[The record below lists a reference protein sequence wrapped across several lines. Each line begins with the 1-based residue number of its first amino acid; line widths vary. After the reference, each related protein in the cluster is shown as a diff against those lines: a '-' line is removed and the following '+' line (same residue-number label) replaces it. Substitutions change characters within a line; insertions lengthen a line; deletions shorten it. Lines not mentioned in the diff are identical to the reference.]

1 MTNKLYKLMNWPQI
15 EEITYS
21 ECDNPHKLLGPHK
34 QGSKMLV
41 QAYFPGAEKVT
52 IHWKKTGQVGEAF
65 LTDVPM
71 ELADEEGYFAA
82 LVNAGKMSPYEYVVE
97 YGKTK
102 EHAAYRRICGDA
114 YRHVP
119 QITKEDMDRFAAGIH
134 YTIYEKLGA
143 HPMELDGDAGTYFA
157 VWAPNA
163 MRVSVVGDFNE
174 WDGRIH
180 QMRRLGDSGIFELFI
195 PGAEVGDCYKYELKI
210 KGGLTYLKA
219 DPYGNAAQKRPETA
233 SVIADIRNYQ
243 WEDDEFL
250 KSREKYQCG
259 NAPVSVYEM
268 YLGSFVTP
276 GEGQDYVNYREIAP
290 KVIEYVK
297 KMGYTHVELLPVMEY
312 PYDPS
317 WGYQITCYY
326 APTHRYGAPE
336 DLKYFIDEAHRAGIG
351 VILDWV
357 PAHFP
362 KDANGL
368 YEFDGTCCYELSDPT
383 MNEHPDWTTRIY
395 DYGKPEVRSFLIS
408 NACYWISQFHADGI
422 RVDAVAS
429 MLYLDYNRPNYKP
442 NRFGGRENLEAIDFL
457 RQLNAAAFQ
466 AEPSVM
472 MIAEE
477 STAFPLITKPDYDG
491 GLGFLFKWNMG
502 WMNDMLRYM
511 SLDPLYR
518 KGDHNALTFSMTY
531 AFSENFILPLSHDEV
546 VHGKCSLIGKMP
558 GNYDDKFN
566 NLRVLYAYQM
576 AHPGKKLNFM
586 GSEFAQFIEWN
597 FKQGLDWLLLGYEK
611 HEKMQHFVRTLNQFY
626 LEHRELW
633 ENDSDWGGY
642 EWIEPDDRDNSV
654 IAFRRKDRKGRELV
668 VVCNFCPVLRENY
681 RLGLP
686 KQGWYVPVLNTDDEA
701 FGGYGFKPEIVRTEK
716 TPSHNQKQSGLFRIP
731 PMSVCF
737 YRYTRARPQTKP

>member
-1 MTNKLYKLMNWPQI
+1 MEQFK
-15 EEITYS
+15 
-21 ECDNPHKLLGPHK
+21 
-34 QGSKMLV
+34 
-41 QAYFPGAEKVT
+41 
-52 IHWKKTGQVGEAF
+52 AF
-65 LTDVPM
+65 LEQFHTTGV
-71 ELADEEGYFAA
+71 
-82 LVNAGKMSPYEYVVE
+82 S
-97 YGKTK
+97 
-102 EHAAYRRICGDA
+102 DA
-114 YRHVP
+114 YR
-119 QITKEDMDRFAAGIH
+119 F
-134 YTIYEKLGA
+134 LGCHA
-143 HPMELDGDAGTYFA
+143 QNRDGVDGFVFRT
-157 VWAPNA
+157 WAPQA
-163 MRVSVVGDFNE
+163 QSVRVTGDFNFWNE
-174 WDGRIH
+174 EDLPMQPVGCGVWEAFSRFAQPGQRYKLCIKTKDGRT
-180 QMRRLGDSGIFELFI
+180 
-195 PGAEVGDCYKYELKI
+195 VYK
-210 KGGLTYLKA
+210 T
-219 DPYGNAAQKRPETA
+219 DPYGNRCGVLPDTA
-233 SVIADIRNYQ
+233 SIIEA
-243 WEDDEFL
+243 EDGFVWHDGLYRARRRKEKILNRPVNIYEVHAGSWKRHEDGSVLSF
-250 KSREKYQCG
+250 RELAQQLV
-259 NAPVSVYEM
+259 P
-268 YLGSFVTP
+268 
-276 GEGQDYVNYREIAP
+276 YVRD
-290 KVIEYVK
+290 
-297 KMGYTHVELLPVMEY
+297 MGYTHIELLPVMEY

-466 AEPSVM
+466 TEPAVM

-502 WMNDMLRYM
+502 WMNDMLQYM

-586 GSEFAQFIEWN
+586 GGEFAQFIEWN

-611 HEKMQHFVRTLNQFY
+611 HRKMQQFVKTLNRFY
-626 LEHRELW
+626 LENRELW
-633 ENDSDWGGY
+633 EVDTGWDGY
-642 EWIEPDDRDNSV
+642 EWIEPDDRDRSV

-701 FGGYGFKPEIVRTEK
+701 FGGYGFAPETVRTEK
-716 TPSHNQKQSGLFRIP
+716 KPSHGQAQSGLFRVP

-737 YRYTRARPQTKP
+737 YRYQRAKPQP

>member
-1 MTNKLYKLMNWPQI
+1 MEQFK
-15 EEITYS
+15 
-21 ECDNPHKLLGPHK
+21 
-34 QGSKMLV
+34 
-41 QAYFPGAEKVT
+41 
-52 IHWKKTGQVGEAF
+52 AF
-65 LTDVPM
+65 LEQFHTTGV
-71 ELADEEGYFAA
+71 
-82 LVNAGKMSPYEYVVE
+82 S
-97 YGKTK
+97 
-102 EHAAYRRICGDA
+102 DA
-114 YRHVP
+114 YR
-119 QITKEDMDRFAAGIH
+119 F
-134 YTIYEKLGA
+134 LGCHA
-143 HPMELDGDAGTYFA
+143 QNRDGVDGFVFRT
-157 VWAPNA
+157 WAPQA
-163 MRVSVVGDFNE
+163 QSVRVTGDFNFWNE
-174 WDGRIH
+174 EDLPMQPVGCGVWEAFSRFAQPGQRYKLCIKTKDGRT
-180 QMRRLGDSGIFELFI
+180 
-195 PGAEVGDCYKYELKI
+195 VYK
-210 KGGLTYLKA
+210 T
-219 DPYGNAAQKRPETA
+219 DPYGNRCGVLPDTA
-233 SVIADIRNYQ
+233 SIIEA
-243 WEDDEFL
+243 EDGFVWHDGLYRARRRKEKILNRPVNIYEVHAGSWKRHEDGSVLSF
-250 KSREKYQCG
+250 RELAQQLV
-259 NAPVSVYEM
+259 P
-268 YLGSFVTP
+268 
-276 GEGQDYVNYREIAP
+276 
-290 KVIEYVK
+290 YVK
-297 KMGYTHVELLPVMEY
+297 DMGYTHIELMPVMEY

-466 AEPSVM
+466 TEPAVM

-502 WMNDMLRYM
+502 WMNDMLQYM

-566 NLRVLYAYQM
+566 NLRVLYAYQI

-611 HEKMQHFVRTLNQFY
+611 HRKMQQFVKTLNRFY
-626 LEHRELW
+626 LENRELW
-633 ENDSDWGGY
+633 EVDTGWDGY
-642 EWIEPDDRDNSV
+642 EWIEPDDRNRSV

-701 FGGYGFKPEIVRTEK
+701 FGGYGFAPETVRTEK
-716 TPSHNQKQSGLFRIP
+716 KPSHGQAQSGLFRVP

-737 YRYTRARPQTKP
+737 YRYQRAKPQP

>member
-1 MTNKLYKLMNWPQI
+1 MEQF
-15 EEITYS
+15 
-21 ECDNPHKLLGPHK
+21 
-34 QGSKMLV
+34 Q
-41 QAYFPGAEKVT
+41 
-52 IHWKKTGQVGEAF
+52 AF
-65 LTDVPM
+65 LEQFHTS
-71 ELADEEGYFAA
+71 GAA
-82 LVNAGKMSPYEYVVE
+82 
-97 YGKTK
+97 
-102 EHAAYRRICGDA
+102 DA
-114 YRHVP
+114 YR
-119 QITKEDMDRFAAGIH
+119 
-134 YTIYEKLGA
+134 YLGC
-143 HPMELDGDAGTYFA
+143 HPEVREGAEGFVFRT
-157 VWAPNA
+157 WAPQA
-163 MRVSVVGDFNE
+163 QSVRVTGDFNFWNE
-174 WDGRIH
+174 EDLPMQPVGCGVWEAFSKFAQAGQRYKLCVKTKDGRTI
-180 QMRRLGDSGIFELFI
+180 
-195 PGAEVGDCYKYELKI
+195 YK
-210 KGGLTYLKA
+210 T
-219 DPYGNAAQKRPETA
+219 DPYGNRCGVLPDTA
-233 SVIADIRNYQ
+233 SIIEA
-243 WEDDEFL
+243 EDGFVWHDSLYRARRRKENVLRRPVNIYEVHAGSWKRHEDGSVLSF
-250 KSREKYQCG
+250 REL
-259 NAPVSVYEM
+259 A
-268 YLGSFVTP
+268 
-276 GEGQDYVNYREIAP
+276 GELLP
-290 KVIEYVK
+290 YVK
-297 KMGYTHVELLPVMEY
+297 DMGYTHIELLPIMEY

-326 APTHRYGAPE
+326 APTHRYGTPQ
-336 DLKYFIDEAHRAGIG
+336 DLKYFIDEAHKKGIG

-362 KDANGL
+362 KDGNGL

-408 NACYWISQFHADGI
+408 NACYWLTQFHADGI

-611 HEKMQHFVRTLNQFY
+611 HEKMQHFVRTLNRFY
-626 LEHRELW
+626 L
-633 ENDSDWGGY
+633 
-642 EWIEPDDRDNSV
+642 
-654 IAFRRKDRKGRELV
+654 
-668 VVCNFCPVLRENY
+668 
-681 RLGLP
+681 
-686 KQGWYVPVLNTDDEA
+686 
-701 FGGYGFKPEIVRTEK
+701 
-716 TPSHNQKQSGLFRIP
+716 
-731 PMSVCF
+731 
-737 YRYTRARPQTKP
+737 

>member
-1 MTNKLYKLMNWPQI
+1 MEQFK
-15 EEITYS
+15 
-21 ECDNPHKLLGPHK
+21 
-34 QGSKMLV
+34 
-41 QAYFPGAEKVT
+41 
-52 IHWKKTGQVGEAF
+52 AF
-65 LTDVPM
+65 LEQFHTTGV
-71 ELADEEGYFAA
+71 
-82 LVNAGKMSPYEYVVE
+82 S
-97 YGKTK
+97 
-102 EHAAYRRICGDA
+102 DA
-114 YRHVP
+114 YR
-119 QITKEDMDRFAAGIH
+119 F
-134 YTIYEKLGA
+134 LGCHA
-143 HPMELDGDAGTYFA
+143 QNRDGVDGFVFRT
-157 VWAPNA
+157 WAPQA
-163 MRVSVVGDFNE
+163 QSVRVTGDFNFWNE
-174 WDGRIH
+174 EDLPMQPVGCGVWEAFSRFAQPGQRYKLCIKTKDGRT
-180 QMRRLGDSGIFELFI
+180 
-195 PGAEVGDCYKYELKI
+195 VYK
-210 KGGLTYLKA
+210 T
-219 DPYGNAAQKRPETA
+219 DPYGNRCGVLPDTA
-233 SVIADIRNYQ
+233 SIIEA
-243 WEDDEFL
+243 EDGFVWHDGLYRARRRKEKILNRPVNIYEVHAGSWKRHEDGSVLSF
-250 KSREKYQCG
+250 RELAQQLV
-259 NAPVSVYEM
+259 P
-268 YLGSFVTP
+268 
-276 GEGQDYVNYREIAP
+276 
-290 KVIEYVK
+290 YVK
-297 KMGYTHVELLPVMEY
+297 DMGYTHIELMPVMEY

-336 DLKYFIDEAHRAGIG
+336 DLKYFIDEAHKAGIG

-457 RQLNAAAFQ
+457 RQLNAAAFRV
-466 AEPSVM
+466 EPAVM

-502 WMNDMLRYM
+502 WMNDMLQYM

-597 FKQGLDWLLLGYEK
+597 FKQGLDWLLLDYEK
-611 HEKMQHFVRTLNQFY
+611 HRKMQQFVKTLNRFY
-626 LEHRELW
+626 LENRELW
-633 ENDSDWGGY
+633 EVDTGWDGY
-642 EWIEPDDRDNSV
+642 EWIEPDDRDRSV

-701 FGGYGFKPEIVRTEK
+701 FGGYGFAPETVRTEK
-716 TPSHNQKQSGLFRIP
+716 KPSHGQAQSGLFRVP

-737 YRYTRARPQTKP
+737 YRYHRARPQTKP

>member
-1 MTNKLYKLMNWPQI
+1 MEQFK
-15 EEITYS
+15 
-21 ECDNPHKLLGPHK
+21 
-34 QGSKMLV
+34 
-41 QAYFPGAEKVT
+41 
-52 IHWKKTGQVGEAF
+52 AF
-65 LTDVPM
+65 LEQFHTTGV
-71 ELADEEGYFAA
+71 
-82 LVNAGKMSPYEYVVE
+82 S
-97 YGKTK
+97 
-102 EHAAYRRICGDA
+102 DA
-114 YRHVP
+114 YR
-119 QITKEDMDRFAAGIH
+119 F
-134 YTIYEKLGA
+134 LGCHA
-143 HPMELDGDAGTYFA
+143 QNRDGVDGFVFRT
-157 VWAPNA
+157 WAPQA
-163 MRVSVVGDFNE
+163 QSVRVTGDFNFWNE
-174 WDGRIH
+174 EDLPMQPVGCGVWEAFSRFAQPGQRYKLCIKTKDGRT
-180 QMRRLGDSGIFELFI
+180 
-195 PGAEVGDCYKYELKI
+195 VYK
-210 KGGLTYLKA
+210 T
-219 DPYGNAAQKRPETA
+219 DPYGNRCGVLPDTA
-233 SVIADIRNYQ
+233 SIIEAEGGFVWHDGLYRARRRKEKILNRPVNIYEVHAGSWKRH
-243 WEDDEFL
+243 EDGSVLSF
-250 KSREKYQCG
+250 RELAQQLV
-259 NAPVSVYEM
+259 P
-268 YLGSFVTP
+268 
-276 GEGQDYVNYREIAP
+276 YVRD
-290 KVIEYVK
+290 
-297 KMGYTHVELLPVMEY
+297 MGYTHIELLPVMEY

-466 AEPSVM
+466 TEPAVM

-502 WMNDMLRYM
+502 WMNDMLQYM

-611 HEKMQHFVRTLNQFY
+611 HRKMQQFVKTLNRFY
-626 LEHRELW
+626 LENRELW
-633 ENDSDWGGY
+633 EVDTGWDGY
-642 EWIEPDDRDNSV
+642 EWIEPDDRDRSV

-701 FGGYGFKPEIVRTEK
+701 FGGYGFAPETVRTEK
-716 TPSHNQKQSGLFRIP
+716 KPSHGQMQSGLFRVP

-737 YRYTRARPQTKP
+737 YRYHRARPQTKP

>member
-1 MTNKLYKLMNWPQI
+1 MEQFK
-15 EEITYS
+15 
-21 ECDNPHKLLGPHK
+21 
-34 QGSKMLV
+34 
-41 QAYFPGAEKVT
+41 
-52 IHWKKTGQVGEAF
+52 AF
-65 LTDVPM
+65 LEQFHTTGV
-71 ELADEEGYFAA
+71 
-82 LVNAGKMSPYEYVVE
+82 S
-97 YGKTK
+97 
-102 EHAAYRRICGDA
+102 DA
-114 YRHVP
+114 YR
-119 QITKEDMDRFAAGIH
+119 F
-134 YTIYEKLGA
+134 LGCHA
-143 HPMELDGDAGTYFA
+143 QNRDGVDGFVFRT
-157 VWAPNA
+157 WAPRA
-163 MRVSVVGDFNE
+163 QSVRVTGDFNFWNE
-174 WDGRIH
+174 EDLPMQPVGCGVWEAFSRFAQPGQRYKLCIKTKDGRT
-180 QMRRLGDSGIFELFI
+180 
-195 PGAEVGDCYKYELKI
+195 VYK
-210 KGGLTYLKA
+210 T
-219 DPYGNAAQKRPETA
+219 DPYGNRCGVLPDTA
-233 SVIADIRNYQ
+233 SIIEA
-243 WEDDEFL
+243 EDGFVWHDGLYRARRRKEKILNRPVNIYEVHAGSWKRHEDGSVLSF
-250 KSREKYQCG
+250 RELAQQLV
-259 NAPVSVYEM
+259 P
-268 YLGSFVTP
+268 
-276 GEGQDYVNYREIAP
+276 YVRD
-290 KVIEYVK
+290 
-297 KMGYTHVELLPVMEY
+297 MGYTHIELLPVMEY

-466 AEPSVM
+466 TEPAVM

-502 WMNDMLRYM
+502 WMNDMLQCM

-611 HEKMQHFVRTLNQFY
+611 HQKMQQFVKTLNRFY
-626 LEHRELW
+626 LENRELW
-633 ENDSDWGGY
+633 EVDTGWDGY
-642 EWIEPDDRDNSV
+642 EWIEPDDRDRSV

-701 FGGYGFKPEIVRTEK
+701 FGGYGFAPETVRTEK
-716 TPSHNQKQSGLFRIP
+716 KPSHGQMQSGLFRVP

-737 YRYTRARPQTKP
+737 YRYHRARPQTKP

>member
-1 MTNKLYKLMNWPQI
+1 MEQFK
-15 EEITYS
+15 
-21 ECDNPHKLLGPHK
+21 
-34 QGSKMLV
+34 
-41 QAYFPGAEKVT
+41 
-52 IHWKKTGQVGEAF
+52 AF
-65 LTDVPM
+65 LEQFHTTGV
-71 ELADEEGYFAA
+71 
-82 LVNAGKMSPYEYVVE
+82 S
-97 YGKTK
+97 
-102 EHAAYRRICGDA
+102 DA
-114 YRHVP
+114 YR
-119 QITKEDMDRFAAGIH
+119 F
-134 YTIYEKLGA
+134 LGCHA
-143 HPMELDGDAGTYFA
+143 QNRDGVDGFVFRT
-157 VWAPNA
+157 WAPRA
-163 MRVSVVGDFNE
+163 QSVRVTGDFNFWNE
-174 WDGRIH
+174 EDLPMQPVGCGVWEAFSRFAQPGQRYKLCIKTKDGRT
-180 QMRRLGDSGIFELFI
+180 
-195 PGAEVGDCYKYELKI
+195 VYK
-210 KGGLTYLKA
+210 T
-219 DPYGNAAQKRPETA
+219 DPYGNRCGVLPDTA
-233 SVIADIRNYQ
+233 SIIEAEGGFVWHDGLYRARRRKEKILNRPVNIYEVHAGSWKRH
-243 WEDDEFL
+243 EDGSVLSF
-250 KSREKYQCG
+250 RELAQQLV
-259 NAPVSVYEM
+259 P
-268 YLGSFVTP
+268 
-276 GEGQDYVNYREIAP
+276 YVRD
-290 KVIEYVK
+290 
-297 KMGYTHVELLPVMEY
+297 MGYTHIELLPVMEY

-442 NRFGGRENLEAIDFL
+442 NRFGGHENLEAIDFL

-466 AEPSVM
+466 TEPAVM

-502 WMNDMLRYM
+502 WMNDMLQYM

-611 HEKMQHFVRTLNQFY
+611 HRKMQQFVKTLNRFY
-626 LEHRELW
+626 LENRELW
-633 ENDSDWGGY
+633 EVDTGWDGY
-642 EWIEPDDRDNSV
+642 EWIEPDDRDRSV

-701 FGGYGFKPEIVRTEK
+701 FGGYGFAPETVRTEK
-716 TPSHNQKQSGLFRIP
+716 KPSHGQMQSGLFRVP

-737 YRYTRARPQTKP
+737 YRYHRARPQTKP

>member
-1 MTNKLYKLMNWPQI
+1 MEQFK
-15 EEITYS
+15 
-21 ECDNPHKLLGPHK
+21 
-34 QGSKMLV
+34 
-41 QAYFPGAEKVT
+41 
-52 IHWKKTGQVGEAF
+52 AF
-65 LTDVPM
+65 LEQFHTTGV
-71 ELADEEGYFAA
+71 
-82 LVNAGKMSPYEYVVE
+82 S
-97 YGKTK
+97 
-102 EHAAYRRICGDA
+102 DA
-114 YRHVP
+114 YR
-119 QITKEDMDRFAAGIH
+119 F
-134 YTIYEKLGA
+134 LGCHA
-143 HPMELDGDAGTYFA
+143 QNRDGVDGFVFRT
-157 VWAPNA
+157 WAPRA
-163 MRVSVVGDFNE
+163 QSVRVTGDFNFWNE
-174 WDGRIH
+174 EDLPMQPVGCGVWEAFSRFAQPGQRYKLCIKTKDGRT
-180 QMRRLGDSGIFELFI
+180 
-195 PGAEVGDCYKYELKI
+195 VYK
-210 KGGLTYLKA
+210 T
-219 DPYGNAAQKRPETA
+219 DPYGNRCGVLPDTA
-233 SVIADIRNYQ
+233 SIIEA
-243 WEDDEFL
+243 EDGFVWHDGLYRARRRKEKILNRPVNIYEVHAGSWKRHEDGSVLSF
-250 KSREKYQCG
+250 RELAQQLV
-259 NAPVSVYEM
+259 P
-268 YLGSFVTP
+268 
-276 GEGQDYVNYREIAP
+276 YVRD
-290 KVIEYVK
+290 
-297 KMGYTHVELLPVMEY
+297 MGYTHIELLPVMEY

-466 AEPSVM
+466 TEPAVM

-502 WMNDMLRYM
+502 WMNDMLQYM

-586 GSEFAQFIEWN
+586 GSEFAQFIELN
-597 FKQGLDWLLLGYEK
+597 INQGLDWLLLGYEK
-611 HEKMQHFVRTLNQFY
+611 HRKMQQFVKTLNRFY
-626 LEHRELW
+626 LENRELW
-633 ENDSDWGGY
+633 EVDTGWDGY
-642 EWIEPDDRDNSV
+642 EWIEPDDRDRSV

-701 FGGYGFKPEIVRTEK
+701 FGGYGFAPETVRTEK
-716 TPSHNQKQSGLFRIP
+716 KPSHGQMQSGLFRVP

-737 YRYTRARPQTKP
+737 YRYHRARPQTKP

>member
-1 MTNKLYKLMNWPQI
+1 MEQFK
-15 EEITYS
+15 
-21 ECDNPHKLLGPHK
+21 
-34 QGSKMLV
+34 
-41 QAYFPGAEKVT
+41 
-52 IHWKKTGQVGEAF
+52 AF
-65 LTDVPM
+65 LEQFHTTGV
-71 ELADEEGYFAA
+71 
-82 LVNAGKMSPYEYVVE
+82 S
-97 YGKTK
+97 
-102 EHAAYRRICGDA
+102 DA
-114 YRHVP
+114 YR
-119 QITKEDMDRFAAGIH
+119 F
-134 YTIYEKLGA
+134 LGCHA
-143 HPMELDGDAGTYFA
+143 QNRDGVDGFVFRT
-157 VWAPNA
+157 WAPQA
-163 MRVSVVGDFNE
+163 QSVRVTGDFNFWNE
-174 WDGRIH
+174 EDLPMQPVGCGVWEAFSRFAQPGQRYKLCIKTKDGRT
-180 QMRRLGDSGIFELFI
+180 
-195 PGAEVGDCYKYELKI
+195 VYK
-210 KGGLTYLKA
+210 T
-219 DPYGNAAQKRPETA
+219 DPYGNRCGVLPDTA
-233 SVIADIRNYQ
+233 SIIEAEGGFVWHDGLYRARRRKEKILNRPVNIYEVHAGSWKRH
-243 WEDDEFL
+243 EDGSVLSF
-250 KSREKYQCG
+250 RELAQQLV
-259 NAPVSVYEM
+259 P
-268 YLGSFVTP
+268 
-276 GEGQDYVNYREIAP
+276 YVRD
-290 KVIEYVK
+290 
-297 KMGYTHVELLPVMEY
+297 MGYTHIELLPVMEY

-336 DLKYFIDEAHRAGIG
+336 DLKYFIDEAHKAGIG

-466 AEPSVM
+466 TEPAVM

-502 WMNDMLRYM
+502 WMNDMLQYM

-611 HEKMQHFVRTLNQFY
+611 HRKMQQFVKTLNRFY
-626 LEHRELW
+626 LENRELW
-633 ENDSDWGGY
+633 EVDTGWDGY
-642 EWIEPDDRDNSV
+642 EWIEPDDRDRSV

-701 FGGYGFKPEIVRTEK
+701 FGGYGFAPETVRTEK
-716 TPSHNQKQSGLFRIP
+716 KPSHGQAQSGLFRVP

-737 YRYTRARPQTKP
+737 YRYQRAKPQP

>member
-1 MTNKLYKLMNWPQI
+1 MEQFK
-15 EEITYS
+15 
-21 ECDNPHKLLGPHK
+21 
-34 QGSKMLV
+34 
-41 QAYFPGAEKVT
+41 
-52 IHWKKTGQVGEAF
+52 AF
-65 LTDVPM
+65 LEQFHTTGV
-71 ELADEEGYFAA
+71 
-82 LVNAGKMSPYEYVVE
+82 S
-97 YGKTK
+97 
-102 EHAAYRRICGDA
+102 DA
-114 YRHVP
+114 YR
-119 QITKEDMDRFAAGIH
+119 F
-134 YTIYEKLGA
+134 LGCHA
-143 HPMELDGDAGTYFA
+143 QNRDGVDGF
-157 VWAPNA
+157 VFRNWAPRA
-163 MRVSVVGDFNE
+163 QSVRVTGDFNFWNE
-174 WDGRIH
+174 EDLPMQPVGCGVWEAFSRFAQPGQRYKLCIKTKDGRT
-180 QMRRLGDSGIFELFI
+180 
-195 PGAEVGDCYKYELKI
+195 VYK
-210 KGGLTYLKA
+210 T
-219 DPYGNAAQKRPETA
+219 DPYGNRCGVLPDTA
-233 SVIADIRNYQ
+233 SIIEA
-243 WEDDEFL
+243 EDGFVWHDGLYRARRRKEKILNRPVNIYEVHAGSWKRHEDGSVLSF
-250 KSREKYQCG
+250 RELAQQLV
-259 NAPVSVYEM
+259 P
-268 YLGSFVTP
+268 
-276 GEGQDYVNYREIAP
+276 YVRD
-290 KVIEYVK
+290 
-297 KMGYTHVELLPVMEY
+297 MGYTHIELLPVMEY

-466 AEPSVM
+466 TEPAVM

-502 WMNDMLRYM
+502 WMNDMLQYM

-611 HEKMQHFVRTLNQFY
+611 HRKMQQFVKTLNRFY
-626 LEHRELW
+626 LENRELW
-633 ENDSDWGGY
+633 EVDTGWDGY
-642 EWIEPDDRDNSV
+642 EWIEPDDRDRSV

-701 FGGYGFKPEIVRTEK
+701 FGGYGFAPETVRTEK
-716 TPSHNQKQSGLFRIP
+716 KPSHGQMQSGLFRVP

-737 YRYTRARPQTKP
+737 YRYHRARPQTKP

>member
-1 MTNKLYKLMNWPQI
+1 MEQLK
-15 EEITYS
+15 
-21 ECDNPHKLLGPHK
+21 
-34 QGSKMLV
+34 
-41 QAYFPGAEKVT
+41 
-52 IHWKKTGQVGEAF
+52 AF
-65 LTDVPM
+65 LEQFHTTGV
-71 ELADEEGYFAA
+71 
-82 LVNAGKMSPYEYVVE
+82 S
-97 YGKTK
+97 
-102 EHAAYRRICGDA
+102 DA
-114 YRHVP
+114 YR
-119 QITKEDMDRFAAGIH
+119 F
-134 YTIYEKLGA
+134 LGCHA
-143 HPMELDGDAGTYFA
+143 QNRDGVDGFVFRT
-157 VWAPNA
+157 WAPRA
-163 MRVSVVGDFNE
+163 QSVRVTGDFNFWNE
-174 WDGRIH
+174 EDLPMQPVGCGVWEAFSRFAQPGQRYKLCIKTKDGRT
-180 QMRRLGDSGIFELFI
+180 
-195 PGAEVGDCYKYELKI
+195 VYK
-210 KGGLTYLKA
+210 T
-219 DPYGNAAQKRPETA
+219 DPYGNRCGVLPDTA
-233 SVIADIRNYQ
+233 SIIEA
-243 WEDDEFL
+243 EDGFVWHDGLYRARRRKEKILNRPVNIYEVHAGSWKRHEDGSVLSF
-250 KSREKYQCG
+250 RELAQQLV
-259 NAPVSVYEM
+259 P
-268 YLGSFVTP
+268 
-276 GEGQDYVNYREIAP
+276 YVRD
-290 KVIEYVK
+290 
-297 KMGYTHVELLPVMEY
+297 MGYTHIELLPVMEY

-336 DLKYFIDEAHRAGIG
+336 DLKYFIDVAHRAGIG

-357 PAHFP
+357 PADFP

-368 YEFDGTCCYELSDPT
+368 YDFDGTCCYELSDPT

-466 AEPSVM
+466 TEPAVM

-502 WMNDMLRYM
+502 WMNDMLQYM

-518 KGDHNALTFSMTY
+518 KGDHNAQTFSMTY
-531 AFSENFILPLSHDEV
+531 AISENFILPLSHDEV

-611 HEKMQHFVRTLNQFY
+611 HRKMQQFVKTLNRFY
-626 LEHRELW
+626 LENRELW
-633 ENDSDWGGY
+633 EVDTGWDGY
-642 EWIEPDDRDNSV
+642 EWIEPDDRDRSV

-701 FGGYGFKPEIVRTEK
+701 FGGYGFAPETVRTEK
-716 TPSHNQKQSGLFRIP
+716 KPSHGQMQSGLFRVP

-737 YRYTRARPQTKP
+737 YRYHRARPQTKP

>member
-1 MTNKLYKLMNWPQI
+1 MEQFK
-15 EEITYS
+15 
-21 ECDNPHKLLGPHK
+21 
-34 QGSKMLV
+34 
-41 QAYFPGAEKVT
+41 
-52 IHWKKTGQVGEAF
+52 AF
-65 LTDVPM
+65 LEQFHTTGV
-71 ELADEEGYFAA
+71 
-82 LVNAGKMSPYEYVVE
+82 S
-97 YGKTK
+97 
-102 EHAAYRRICGDA
+102 DA
-114 YRHVP
+114 YR
-119 QITKEDMDRFAAGIH
+119 F
-134 YTIYEKLGA
+134 LGCHA
-143 HPMELDGDAGTYFA
+143 QNRDGVDGFVFRT
-157 VWAPNA
+157 WAPRA
-163 MRVSVVGDFNE
+163 QSVRVTGDFNFWNE
-174 WDGRIH
+174 EDLPMQPVGCGVWEAFSRFAQPGQRYKLCIKTKDGRT
-180 QMRRLGDSGIFELFI
+180 
-195 PGAEVGDCYKYELKI
+195 VYK
-210 KGGLTYLKA
+210 T
-219 DPYGNAAQKRPETA
+219 DPYGNRCGVLPDTA
-233 SVIADIRNYQ
+233 SIIEA
-243 WEDDEFL
+243 EDGFVWHDGLYRARRRKEKILNRPVNIYEVHAGSWKRHEDGSVLSF
-250 KSREKYQCG
+250 RELAQQLV
-259 NAPVSVYEM
+259 P
-268 YLGSFVTP
+268 
-276 GEGQDYVNYREIAP
+276 
-290 KVIEYVK
+290 YVK
-297 KMGYTHVELLPVMEY
+297 DMGYTHIELMPVMEY

-336 DLKYFIDEAHRAGIG
+336 DLKYFIDEAHKAGIG

-466 AEPSVM
+466 TEPAVM

-502 WMNDMLRYM
+502 WMNDMLQYM
-511 SLDPLYR
+511 SLDPLYC

-597 FKQGLDWLLLGYEK
+597 FKQGLDWLLLDYEK
-611 HEKMQHFVRTLNQFY
+611 HRKMQQFVKTLNRFY
-626 LEHRELW
+626 LENRELW
-633 ENDSDWGGY
+633 EVDTGWDGY
-642 EWIEPDDRDNSV
+642 EWIEPDDRDRSV

-701 FGGYGFKPEIVRTEK
+701 FGGYGFAPETVRTEK
-716 TPSHNQKQSGLFRIP
+716 KPSHGQMQSGLFRVP

-737 YRYTRARPQTKP
+737 YRYHRARPQTKP

>member
-1 MTNKLYKLMNWPQI
+1 MEQFK
-15 EEITYS
+15 
-21 ECDNPHKLLGPHK
+21 
-34 QGSKMLV
+34 
-41 QAYFPGAEKVT
+41 
-52 IHWKKTGQVGEAF
+52 AF
-65 LTDVPM
+65 LEQFHTTGV
-71 ELADEEGYFAA
+71 
-82 LVNAGKMSPYEYVVE
+82 S
-97 YGKTK
+97 
-102 EHAAYRRICGDA
+102 DA
-114 YRHVP
+114 YR
-119 QITKEDMDRFAAGIH
+119 F
-134 YTIYEKLGA
+134 LGCHA
-143 HPMELDGDAGTYFA
+143 QNRDGVDGFVFRT
-157 VWAPNA
+157 WAPQA
-163 MRVSVVGDFNE
+163 QSVRVTGDFNFWNE
-174 WDGRIH
+174 EDLPMQPVGCGVWEAFSRFAQPGQRYKLCIKTKDGRT
-180 QMRRLGDSGIFELFI
+180 
-195 PGAEVGDCYKYELKI
+195 VYK
-210 KGGLTYLKA
+210 T
-219 DPYGNAAQKRPETA
+219 DPYGNRCGVLPDTA
-233 SVIADIRNYQ
+233 SIIEA
-243 WEDDEFL
+243 EDGFVWHDGLYRARRRKEKILNRPVNIYEVHAGSWKRHEDGSVLSF
-250 KSREKYQCG
+250 RELAQQLV
-259 NAPVSVYEM
+259 P
-268 YLGSFVTP
+268 
-276 GEGQDYVNYREIAP
+276 
-290 KVIEYVK
+290 YVK
-297 KMGYTHVELLPVMEY
+297 DMGYTHIELMPVMEY

-466 AEPSVM
+466 TEPAVM

-502 WMNDMLRYM
+502 WMNDMLQYM

-611 HEKMQHFVRTLNQFY
+611 HRKMQQFVKTLNRFY
-626 LEHRELW
+626 LENRELW
-633 ENDSDWGGY
+633 EVDTGWDGY
-642 EWIEPDDRDNSV
+642 EWIEPDDRDRSV

-701 FGGYGFKPEIVRTEK
+701 FGGYGFAPETVRTEK
-716 TPSHNQKQSGLFRIP
+716 KPSHGQMQSGLFRVP

-737 YRYTRARPQTKP
+737 YRYQRAKPQP

>member
-1 MTNKLYKLMNWPQI
+1 MEQFK
-15 EEITYS
+15 
-21 ECDNPHKLLGPHK
+21 
-34 QGSKMLV
+34 
-41 QAYFPGAEKVT
+41 
-52 IHWKKTGQVGEAF
+52 AF
-65 LTDVPM
+65 LEQFHTTGV
-71 ELADEEGYFAA
+71 
-82 LVNAGKMSPYEYVVE
+82 S
-97 YGKTK
+97 
-102 EHAAYRRICGDA
+102 DA
-114 YRHVP
+114 YR
-119 QITKEDMDRFAAGIH
+119 F
-134 YTIYEKLGA
+134 LGCHA
-143 HPMELDGDAGTYFA
+143 QNRDGVDGFVFRT
-157 VWAPNA
+157 WAPQA
-163 MRVSVVGDFNE
+163 QSVRVTGDFNFWNE
-174 WDGRIH
+174 EDLPMQPVGCGVWEAFSRFAQPGQRYKLCIKTKDGRT
-180 QMRRLGDSGIFELFI
+180 
-195 PGAEVGDCYKYELKI
+195 VYK
-210 KGGLTYLKA
+210 T
-219 DPYGNAAQKRPETA
+219 DPYGNRCGVLPDTA
-233 SVIADIRNYQ
+233 SIIEA
-243 WEDDEFL
+243 EDGFVWHDGLYRARRRKEKILNRPVNIYEVHAGSWKRHEDGSVLSF
-250 KSREKYQCG
+250 RELAQQLV
-259 NAPVSVYEM
+259 P
-268 YLGSFVTP
+268 
-276 GEGQDYVNYREIAP
+276 YVRD
-290 KVIEYVK
+290 
-297 KMGYTHVELLPVMEY
+297 MGYTHIELLPVMEY

-466 AEPSVM
+466 TEPAVM

-502 WMNDMLRYM
+502 WMNDMLQYM

-611 HEKMQHFVRTLNQFY
+611 HRKMQQFVKTLNRFY
-626 LEHRELW
+626 LENRELW
-633 ENDSDWGGY
+633 EVDTGWDGY
-642 EWIEPDDRDNSV
+642 EWIEPDDRDRSV

-701 FGGYGFKPEIVRTEK
+701 FGGYGFAPETVRTEK
-716 TPSHNQKQSGLFRIP
+716 KPSNGQMQSGLFRVP

-737 YRYTRARPQTKP
+737 YRYHRARPQTKP